1 MPRKP
6 ETIFVQIASYRDPQL
21 IPTIEDMLDK
31 AKNPEN
37 LVVAITWQHST
48 DDEWDSLDKYS
59 GDSRFKII
67 DKDYKESKGA
77 CWARNSLQQLYD
89 NETYTLQIDSHTRFI
104 KNWDFINCRNGFPFL
119 QLFSRNS

>member
-1 MPRKP
+1 MSRKP

-37 LVVAITWQHST
+37 LVVAITWQHSI

-67 DKDYKESKGA
+67 DKDYKETRLKITIH
-77 CWARNSLQQLYD
+77 
-89 NETYTLQIDSHTRFI
+89 NEALE
-104 KNWDFINCRNGFPFL
+104 NL
-119 QLFSRNS
+119 